1 MFFRIISKKL
11 DLAVQGYIPTK
22 DEQPEPRPSLEPDT
36 KMRKRKKGNLSM
48 NDRARIRFAT
58 ITLVVLIVASP
69 LYTSAEE
76 PGIEWYIQGAL
87 SFATGSAVGV
97 DNSIVGGSLA
107 GGAFFSSWLAAEL
120 QVAGGVD
127 TTNAENAALEFTID
141 GKFYPMSI
149 WAKGAS
155 ETFQPYLQLGLGYA
169 IVYCVG
175 PFCGEDGLG
184 GFLWKIGLGSDYKI
198 TEHVSLFVEY
208 DYGAAS
214 VGDEDREY
222 FRNNFNFGATYRF

>member
-1 MFFRIISKKL
+1 M
-11 DLAVQGYIPTK
+11 
-22 DEQPEPRPSLEPDT
+22 
-36 KMRKRKKGNLSM
+36 M

-58 ITLVVLIVASP
+58 TTLVVLIVASP

-127 TTNAENAALEFTID
+127 TTDSGNAALEFTID
-141 GKFYPMSI
+141 GKFYPMPI
-149 WAKGAS
+149 WAEGAS
-155 ETFQPYLQLGLGYA
+155 ETFQPYLQLGIGYA
-169 IVYCVG
+169 HVYCVSG
-175 PFCGEDGLG
+175 LCGDGDGLG
-184 GFLWKIGLGSDYKI
+184 GFLWKIGFGSDYKI
-198 TEHVSLFVEY
+198 TEQFSLYVEY
-208 DYGAAS
+208 DYGQAS
-214 VGDEDREY
+214 VGDEDRFY
-222 FRNNFNFGATYRF
+222 GRNNFNFGATYRF